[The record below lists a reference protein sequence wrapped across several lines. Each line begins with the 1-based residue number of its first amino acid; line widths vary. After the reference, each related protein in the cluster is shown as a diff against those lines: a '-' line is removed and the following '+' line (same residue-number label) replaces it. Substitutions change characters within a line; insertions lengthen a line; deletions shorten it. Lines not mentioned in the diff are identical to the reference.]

1 MSLKGIE
8 LMEKYKL
15 QEATIANAFVDT
27 AEINNK

>member
-15 QEATIANAFVDT
+15 QETTIANAFVDT